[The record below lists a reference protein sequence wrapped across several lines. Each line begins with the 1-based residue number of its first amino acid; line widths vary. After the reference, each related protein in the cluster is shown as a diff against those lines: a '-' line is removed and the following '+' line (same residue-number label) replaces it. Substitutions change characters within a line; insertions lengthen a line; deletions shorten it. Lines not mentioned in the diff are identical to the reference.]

1 MTGKNILLYL
11 SMSEAVIP
19 KSLFRF
25 FASQSGLA
33 GAGGGGGGKGISICI
48 GIGGGALGDMGGG
61 GGASMS

>member
-1 MTGKNILLYL
+1 MRLYL

-19 KSLFRF
+19 NSLFRF

-33 GAGGGGGGKGISICI
+33 GAGGGGGGKGM
-48 GIGGGALGDMGGG
+48 GMGGGALGDMGGG